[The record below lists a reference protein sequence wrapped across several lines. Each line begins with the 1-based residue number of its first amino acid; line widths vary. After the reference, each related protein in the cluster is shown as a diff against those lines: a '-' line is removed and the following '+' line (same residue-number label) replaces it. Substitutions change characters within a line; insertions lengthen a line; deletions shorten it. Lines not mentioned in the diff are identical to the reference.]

1 VQFYCDE
8 SGGVGRGVMTLAGVA
23 IAPDDASKL
32 LNHFCTATGLRSEL
46 KGSRIN
52 LDERAFFFDL
62 FDQSKAHAT
71 VAIALSATRPALA
84 ADHGDH
90 DQMIYA
96 SLLEDVVGAMIEDGP
111 TCAGI
116 VIDDG
121 RYDAQTLAAIRADI
135 AALVGPCGSATLEH
149 SHRLPGLQIADVIA
163 NTFFNRALVND
174 RQPRMAALVAPFLA
188 DGRIK
193 MRILA
198 A

>member
-1 VQFYCDE
+1 
-8 SGGVGRGVMTLAGVA
+8 MTLAGVA
-23 IAPDDASKL
+23 IAPDKANTL
-32 LNHFCTATGLRSEL
+32 LKRFCEATGLRSEL
-46 KGSRIN
+46 KGSRID
-52 LDERAFFFDL
+52 LEERAFFFDL
-62 FDQSKAHAT
+62 FGQSEARAT
-71 VAIALSATRPALA
+71 VAIALSATRPAPA

-96 SLLEDVVGAMIEDGP
+96 ALLDDVVGAMIANGP
-111 TCAGI
+111 ACAGI

-121 RYDAQTLAAIRADI
+121 RYDAQTLAAIRAEI
-135 AALVGPCGSATLEH
+135 ASLVGPCGTATLEH

-193 MRILA
+193 MRIVA